1 MTTYMLMSSRN
12 LTYSM
17 DYDGLTCLRC
27 HITFGGYYYFTDVRP
42 YFISVVTDNFVLTLY
57 LTISNILAHR
67 VLSPMTIS
75 EYKSFSPIYIF
86 FTFVMDS
93 TSFLCTRPCPYFQHA
108 PWLSSVPSVIYLYVS
123 SPLLLHGT
131 S

>member
-42 YFISVVTDNFVLTLY
+42 YFISVVTSTFVLLSHLPTSD
-57 LTISNILAHR
+57 IMVPH
-67 VLSPMTIS
+67 VFSPMNIS
-75 EYKSFSPIYIF
+75 AYNFLFAI
-86 FTFVMDS
+86 
-93 TSFLCTRPCPYFQHA
+93 SFLC
-108 PWLSSVPSVIYLYVS
+108 LYDGIELVHIS
-123 SPLLLHGT
+123 NTLLD
-131 S
+131 